1 VTPLPVRA
9 EYLNVWREDL
19 SDFVPVDVL
28 ETCTDFAVHER
39 PPQPGITYTAFCDA
53 AGGTDSDSFT
63 LAVAHYDKAHE
74 TVIMDL
80 CRERAPRFVPAAVIA
95 EFAQLL
101 KLYRISSV
109 MGDSFAGG
117 FHADEWTRNGIT
129 FRSYPRTTS
138 ENYLH
143 ALPLLLSGRVQL
155 IDSSKLRAQLASLER
170 HVLAGREV
178 VRHPAGGFCSRR
190 HRCRRRWCDRGGK
203 TGCGGAGSADR
214 DADYH
219 QRHGTIRDPTDAGL
233 TTTQK
238 FYKYFAETPWR
249 PYW

>member
-1 VTPLPVRA
+1 MTPLPVRA

-178 VRHPAGGFCSRR
+178 VRHPAVASA
-190 HRCRRRWCDRGGK
+190 HDDIAAAAA
-203 TGCGGAGSADR
+203 GAIAAVKQAAAVPEVPIVMPIIISDMAPSA
-214 DADYH
+214 
-219 QRHGTIRDPTDAGL
+219 IRPTPG
-233 TTTQK
+233 
-238 FYKYFAETPWR
+238 
-249 PYW
+249 

>member
-1 VTPLPVRA
+1 M
-9 EYLNVWREDL
+9 
-19 SDFVPVDVL
+19 
-28 ETCTDFAVHER
+28 
-39 PPQPGITYTAFCDA
+39 
-53 AGGTDSDSFT
+53 
-63 LAVAHYDKAHE
+63 AHYDKAHE

-80 CRERAPRFVPAAVIA
+80 CRERAPRFVPAAVTA

-129 FRSYPRTTS
+129 FRSCPRTTS

-170 HVLAGREV
+170 HFLAGREV
-178 VRHPAGGFCSRR
+178 VRHPAVASA
-190 HRCRRRWCDRGGK
+190 HDDIAAAAA
-203 TGCGGAGSADR
+203 GAIA
-214 DADYH
+214 AV
-219 QRHGTIRDPTDAGL
+219 
-233 TTTQK
+233 K
-238 FYKYFAETPWR
+238 
-249 PYW
+249 

>member
-1 VTPLPVRA
+1 M
-9 EYLNVWREDL
+9 
-19 SDFVPVDVL
+19 PVDVL

-39 PPQPGITYTAFCDA
+39 PPQPGITYTAFCGA
-53 AGGTDSDSFT
+53 AGGTGSDSFT

-80 CRERAPRFVPAAVIA
+80 CRERAPRFVPAAVTA

-129 FRSYPRTTS
+129 FRSCPRTTS

-178 VRHPAGGFCSRR
+178 VRHPAVASA
-190 HRCRRRWCDRGGK
+190 HDDIAAAAA
-203 TGCGGAGSADR
+203 GAIAAVKQAAAVPEVPIVMPIIISDMAPSA
-214 DADYH
+214 
-219 QRHGTIRDPTDAGL
+219 IRPTPG
-233 TTTQK
+233 
-238 FYKYFAETPWR
+238 
-249 PYW
+249 

>member
-1 VTPLPVRA
+1 M
-9 EYLNVWREDL
+9 
-19 SDFVPVDVL
+19 PVDVL

-53 AGGTDSDSFT
+53 AGGTGSDSFT

-95 EFAQLL
+95 EFAQQL

-109 MGDSFAGG
+109 MGNSFAGG

-129 FRSYPRTTS
+129 FRSCPRTTS

-178 VRHPAGGFCSRR
+178 VRHPAVASA
-190 HRCRRRWCDRGGK
+190 HDDIAAAAA
-203 TGCGGAGSADR
+203 GAIAAVKQAAAVPEVPIVMPIIISDMAPSP
-214 DADYH
+214 
-219 QRHGTIRDPTDAGL
+219 IRPTPG
-233 TTTQK
+233 
-238 FYKYFAETPWR
+238 
-249 PYW
+249 